1 MRVCA
6 CAYVPCVCIVTCS
19 FQCASCLACVHM
31 CLLTVLV
38 KLSAVATAIV
48 VIVLLAQGGGGCAV
62 SSLDL
67 QPQMKTGDDIFT
79 FVEVSW
85 DGMESLSL

>member
-1 MRVCA
+1 
-6 CAYVPCVCIVTCS
+6 
-19 FQCASCLACVHM
+19 M

-48 VIVLLAQGGGGCAV
+48 VIVLPAQGGGGCAV

-67 QPQMKTGDDIFT
+67 QPLMKTGNDIF
-79 FVEVSW
+79 VRGGELRW
-85 DGMESLSL
+85 DGVTQPIKFFHLFR

>member
-1 MRVCA
+1 MAPRDCDLFLPVCFM
-6 CAYVPCVCIVTCS
+6 PD
-19 FQCASCLACVHM
+19 M
-31 CLLTVLV
+31 CPHVLTVSV